1 MKWLLSLACA
11 GLFSITAQAQTD
23 LPWKVIGS
31 GGTIGA
37 QGSNRVLSG
46 TIGQVLIGVGV
57 ITDGSSISQ
66 GFWLPIQPITDID
79 EGVDAVSDGQIGNYP
94 NPFSSS
100 TTITIKVP
108 IEGQVSVRVFDL
120 VGNLVRTLRAELSL
134 AGSQEIQFDG
144 LNDAGEP
151 LATGTYLYEVAAE
164 SSVGEQFRRVQRMT
178 ILR

>member
-1 MKWLLSLACA
+1 MKWLLCLVFT
-11 GLFSITAQAQTD
+11 GLLSIVVNAQTD

-37 QGSNRVLSG
+37 QGSNRVLSA

-57 ITDGSSISQ
+57 ITDGSTISQ
-66 GFWLPIQPITDID
+66 GFWLPIQPTTGID
-79 EGVDAVSDGQIGNYP
+79 EGVDDVADGQIGNYP

-108 IEGQVSVRVFDL
+108 IEGRVSVRVFDL
-120 VGNLVRTLRAELSL
+120 VGNLVRTLHAELSL

-144 LNDAGEP
+144 LNEAGEP